1 MLLKV
6 NLTAKIID
14 IKSWAKYLFLSSLA
28 PLPQIL
34 WVLLKLLKEVL
45 ISISCTNIN
54 HRLYIVKTEQDQWH
68 PFHSCAE
75 ALYTEQMAGNII
87 HSFLLAKHLL
97 LHHPHLV
104 EVRELLVTHQS
115 LFSGELPSTK
125 QANHLLPVCYFSS
138 IDLSGLSSSV
148 SLSLSEAETRRLW
161 DMKTEKRLSIKGVRR
176 QTNLSWNVLLCD
188 LELLFHHWRHLTAS
202 HSL

>member
-1 MLLKV
+1 MQEVQEYHTSPLSLQLSV
-6 NLTAKIID
+6 TAKIID
-14 IKSWAKYLFLSSLA
+14 IKSWAKYLFLFSLA

-34 WVLLKLLKEVL
+34 WVLLKHLKEAF

-54 HRLYIVKTEQDQWH
+54 HRLYIVETEQDQWH
-68 PFHSCAE
+68 PLHFCAE

-104 EVRELLVTHQS
+104 EVRKLLVTHQS
-115 LFSGELPSTK
+115 LFSGELPATK
-125 QANHLLPVCYFSS
+125 QENHLLPVCYFLS

-148 SLSLSEAETRRLW
+148 SPSPSEAETRLLW
-161 DMKTEKRLSIKGVRR
+161 DMKTEKRWSITVE
-176 QTNLSWNVLLCD
+176 W
-188 LELLFHHWRHLTAS
+188 
-202 HSL
+202 